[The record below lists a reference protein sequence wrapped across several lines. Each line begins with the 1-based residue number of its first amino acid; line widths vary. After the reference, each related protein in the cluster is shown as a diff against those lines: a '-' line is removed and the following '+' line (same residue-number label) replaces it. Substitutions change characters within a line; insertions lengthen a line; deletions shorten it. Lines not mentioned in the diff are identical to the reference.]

1 MRLANKTAIVT
12 GAGSG
17 IGRAIAELFAREG
30 AKVLIAELEEATGQE
45 AVATITA
52 AGGTARFIRTD
63 VGSENDCRAMAE
75 AAEEHF
81 GPVHI
86 LVNNAA
92 AFVFGKV
99 DGATKADWEK
109 VLAVNVL
116 GPAQCSKH
124 VLTSMR
130 RAGGGAIV
138 NIASVSGFIAQPGF
152 VPYNSSKG
160 ALLQMTRCMAL
171 DLASDR
177 IRVNAICPGEIHTR
191 ATDYHI
197 QKLGIDREVA
207 LAKLAAVSPMN
218 RMGRPIEVAYA
229 ALFLASDEASF
240 VTGAELVVDG
250 GATLD

>member
-17 IGRAIAELFAREG
+17 IGRAIAELFAQEG
-30 AKVLIAELEEATGQE
+30 AKVLIAEIDEAGGLET
-45 AVATITA
+45 VATILA
-52 AGGTARFIRTD
+52 AGGTAEFVRTD
-63 VGSENDCRAMAE
+63 VGNEDDCRAMAE
-75 AAEEHF
+75 AAETHF
-81 GPVHI
+81 GGLHV

-99 DGATKADWEK
+99 EEATRADWEK

-116 GPAQCSKH
+116 GPAQCAKH
-124 VLTSMR
+124 ALPAMR
-130 RAGGGAIV
+130 RTGGGSIV

-152 VPYNSSKG
+152 VPYNTSKG
-160 ALLQMTRCMAL
+160 ALLQTTRCMAL
-171 DLASDR
+171 DLAAEN

-197 QKLGIDREVA
+197 QKLGIDRDVG
-207 LAKLAAVSPMN
+207 LAKLAAVSPMQ
-218 RMGRPIEVAYA
+218 RMGRPSEVAYA

-240 VTGAELVVDG
+240 ITGAKLVVDG

>member
-30 AKVLIAELEEATGQE
+30 AKVLVAEIEEAAGQE
-45 AVATITA
+45 TVAAITA
-52 AGGTARFIRTD
+52 AGGTARFVRTD
-63 VGSENDCRAMAE
+63 VASEDDCRGMAE
-75 AAEEHF
+75 EAERLF
-81 GPVHI
+81 GPVQV

-99 DGATKADWEK
+99 EAASRADWER
-109 VLAVNVL
+109 VLGVNVL
-116 GPAQCSKH
+116 GPAQCVRY
-124 VLTSMR
+124 VLPSMR
-130 RAGGGAIV
+130 RAGGGSIV

-171 DLASDR
+171 DLATEQ

-197 QKLGIDREVA
+197 QKLGIDRGVA
-207 LAKLAAVSPMN
+207 LAKLAAVSPMQ

-229 ALFLASDEASF
+229 ALYLASDEASF

>member
-1 MRLANKTAIVT
+1 VT

-30 AKVLIAELEEATGQE
+30 AKVLVAEIEEAPGKET
-45 AVATITA
+45 VANIAA
-52 AGGTARFIRTD
+52 AGGVARFVRTD
-63 VGSENDCRAMAE
+63 VASEENCRAMAD
-75 AAEEHF
+75 AAQRHF
-81 GPVHI
+81 GPVHV

-99 DGATKADWEK
+99 DLATRAEWDR
-109 VLAVNVL
+109 VLGVNVL

-124 VLTSMR
+124 VLPSMR
-130 RAGGGAIV
+130 KAGRGSIV
-138 NIASVSGFIAQPGF
+138 NIASVSGFIAQPAF

-171 DLASDR
+171 DLAAEN

-207 LAKLAAVSPMN
+207 LAKLAAVSPMQ
-218 RMGRPIEVAYA
+218 RMGRPVEVAYA
-229 ALFLASDEASF
+229 ALFLASDESSF

>member
-30 AKVLIAELEEATGQE
+30 GKVLVAEIEEAAGQE
-45 AVATITA
+45 TVATITA
-52 AGGTARFIRTD
+52 AGGTARFVRTD
-63 VGSENDCRAMAE
+63 VSSEDDCREMAE
-75 AAEEHF
+75 AAERHF
-81 GPVHI
+81 GPVQV

-99 DGATKADWEK
+99 DAATRADWER
-109 VLAVNVL
+109 VLGVNVL
-116 GPAQCSKH
+116 GPAQCARY
-124 VLTSMR
+124 VLPSMR
-130 RAGGGAIV
+130 RAGSGSIV

-171 DLASDR
+171 DLASEQ

-207 LAKLAAVSPMN
+207 LAKLAAVSPMQ
-218 RMGRPIEVAYA
+218 RMGRPMEVAYA
-229 ALFLASDEASF
+229 ALYLASDEASF

>member
-1 MRLANKTAIVT
+1 MRLAHKTAIVT

-30 AKVLIAELEEATGQE
+30 ANVLIAEIEEVKGQE
-45 AVATITA
+45 TVATISA
-52 AGGTARFIRTD
+52 AGGTARCVRTD
-63 VGSENDCRAMAE
+63 VASEDDCRAMAA
-75 AAEEHF
+75 AAEAHF
-81 GPVHI
+81 GPVHV

-99 DGATKADWEK
+99 DQASRQDWEK
-109 VLAVNVL
+109 VMGVNVL
-116 GPAQCSKH
+116 GPAQCAKH
-124 VLTSMR
+124 ILPAMR
-130 RAGGGAIV
+130 RAGGGSIV
-138 NIASVSGFIAQPGF
+138 NIASVSGFIAQPAF

-171 DLASDR
+171 DLASEN

-197 QKLGIDREVA
+197 QKLGIDRDVA
-207 LAKLAAVSPMN
+207 LAKLAAVSPMQ

-229 ALFLASDEASF
+229 ALFLASDESSF
-240 VTGAELVVDG
+240 VTGTELVVDG

>member
-30 AKVLIAELEEATGQE
+30 ANVLVAEIEEATGQQT
-45 AVATITA
+45 VATIAA
-52 AGGTARFIRTD
+52 AGGKARCVRTD
-63 VGSENDCRAMAE
+63 VSSDNDCRAMAE
-75 AAEEHF
+75 AAESHF
-81 GPVHI
+81 GPVQV

-99 DGATKADWEK
+99 ELATRADWDR

-116 GPAQCSKH
+116 GPAQCAKH
-124 VLTSMR
+124 VLPSMR
-130 RAGGGAIV
+130 RAGGGSIV
-138 NIASVSGFIAQPGF
+138 NIASVSGFIAQPAF

-171 DLASDR
+171 DLASEQV
-177 IRVNAICPGEIHTR
+177 RVNAICPGEIHTR

-197 QKLGIDREVA
+197 QKLGIDRDVA
-207 LAKLAAVSPMN
+207 LAKLAAVSPMQ

-229 ALFLASDEASF
+229 ALYLASDEASF

>member
-1 MRLANKTAIVT
+1 MRLAKKTAIVT

-30 AKVLIAELEEATGQE
+30 ANVLVAEIEEAAGQE
-45 AVATITA
+45 TVATITA
-52 AGGTARFIRTD
+52 AGGKARYVRTD
-63 VGSENDCRAMAE
+63 VSNENDCRAMAE
-75 AAEEHF
+75 AAESHF
-81 GPVHI
+81 GPVQV

-99 DGATKADWEK
+99 ELATRADWDR

-116 GPAQCSKH
+116 GPAQCAKH
-124 VLTSMR
+124 VLPSMR
-130 RAGGGAIV
+130 RAGGGSIV
-138 NIASVSGFIAQPGF
+138 NIASVSGFIAQPAF

-171 DLASDR
+171 DLASEH

-197 QKLGIDREVA
+197 QKLGIDRDVA
-207 LAKLAAVSPMN
+207 LAKLAAVSPMQ

-229 ALFLASDEASF
+229 ALYLGSDEASF

>member
-30 AKVLIAELEEATGQE
+30 AKVLVAEIEETPGQE
-45 AVATITA
+45 TVAKIVA
-52 AGGTARFIRTD
+52 AGGIARFARTD
-63 VGSENDCRAMAE
+63 VSNESDCRSMAE
-75 AAEEHF
+75 EAQRQF
-81 GPVHI
+81 GAVHI

-99 DGATKADWEK
+99 DLASRSDWDR
-109 VLAVNVL
+109 VLGVNVM

-124 VLTSMR
+124 VLAAMR
-130 RAGGGAIV
+130 QAGGGSIV
-138 NIASVSGFIAQPGF
+138 NIASVSGFIAQPAF

-171 DLASDR
+171 DLAPEN

-218 RMGRPIEVAYA
+218 RMGRPAEVAYA
-229 ALFLASDEASF
+229 ALFLASDESSF

>member
-17 IGRAIAELFAREG
+17 IGRAIAELFAHEG
-30 AKVLIAELEEATGQE
+30 AKVLVAEIEEATGQE
-45 AVATITA
+45 TVAAIMT
-52 AGGTARFIRTD
+52 GGKTARFFRTD
-63 VGSENDCRAMAE
+63 VSSEDDCRAMVE
-75 AAEEHF
+75 AAERHF
-81 GPVHI
+81 GPVQV

-99 DGATKADWEK
+99 DAATRADWER
-109 VLAVNVL
+109 VLGVNVL

-124 VLTSMR
+124 VLPSMR
-130 RAGGGAIV
+130 RAGSGSIV

-171 DLASDR
+171 DLASEQ

-197 QKLGIDREVA
+197 QKLGIDRQVA
-207 LAKLAAVSPMN
+207 LARLAAVSPMQ
-218 RMGRPIEVAYA
+218 RMGRPMEVAYA
-229 ALFLASDEASF
+229 ALYLASDEASF

>member
-30 AKVLIAELEEATGQE
+30 ANVLVAEIEEATGQE
-45 AVATITA
+45 TVATISA
-52 AGGTARFIRTD
+52 EGGRARHVRTD
-63 VGSENDCRAMAE
+63 VSNENDCRAMVE
-75 AAEEHF
+75 AAESYF
-81 GPVHI
+81 GPVQV

-99 DGATKADWEK
+99 ELATRADWDR

-124 VLTSMR
+124 VLPSMR
-130 RAGGGAIV
+130 RAGGGSIV

-171 DLASDR
+171 DLASEQ
-177 IRVNAICPGEIHTR
+177 IRVNAICPGE
-191 ATDYHI
+191 
-197 QKLGIDREVA
+197 
-207 LAKLAAVSPMN
+207 
-218 RMGRPIEVAYA
+218 
-229 ALFLASDEASF
+229 
-240 VTGAELVVDG
+240 
-250 GATLD
+250 

>member
-1 MRLANKTAIVT
+1 MRLKNKAAIVT

-17 IGRAIAELFAREG
+17 IGRAIAELFAQEG
-30 AKVLIAELEEATGQE
+30 AKVLVAEIEEPGGRET
-45 AVATITA
+45 VAAIRA
-52 AGGTARFIRTD
+52 AGGTAEFVRTD
-63 VGSENDCRAMAE
+63 VADEAACRAMAE
-75 AAEEHF
+75 AAEKHF
-81 GPVHI
+81 GPVGV

-99 DGATKADWEK
+99 EQASRADWER

-116 GPAQCSKH
+116 GPALCAKH
-124 VLTSMR
+124 VLPSMR
-130 RAGGGAIV
+130 RAGGGSIV

-160 ALLQMTRCMAL
+160 ALLQSTRCMAL
-171 DLASDR
+171 DLAAEN

-207 LAKLAAVSPMN
+207 LAKLAAVSPMQ
-218 RMGRPIEVAYA
+218 RMGRPSEVAYA

-240 VTGAELVVDG
+240 VTGAKLVVDG

>member
-1 MRLANKTAIVT
+1 MRLKNKAAIVT

-30 AKVLIAELEEATGQE
+30 AKVLVAEIEESGGRET
-45 AVATITA
+45 VATIRA
-52 AGGTARFIRTD
+52 AGGTAEFVRTD
-63 VGSENDCRAMAE
+63 VADEEACRAMAA
-75 AAEEHF
+75 AAEKHF
-81 GPVHI
+81 GPLGV

-99 DGATKADWEK
+99 EQASRADWER
-109 VLAVNVL
+109 VLAVNVV
-116 GPAQCSKH
+116 GPALCAKH
-124 VLTSMR
+124 VLPSMR
-130 RAGGGAIV
+130 RAGGGSIV

-160 ALLQMTRCMAL
+160 ALLQSTRCMAL
-171 DLASDR
+171 DLAAEN

-207 LAKLAAVSPMN
+207 LAKLAAVSPMQ
-218 RMGRPIEVAYA
+218 RMGRPSEVAYA

-240 VTGAELVVDG
+240 VTGAKLVVDG